1 MAYCPRCGAEVL
13 PDSTFCGKC
22 GMKMSIPPG
31 DRPPLILKLN
41 NFIGK
46 EVYGRDSV
54 MIGHVSNMA
63 FDKTLTTVEKIFVK
77 RGVSGP
83 ELWFTPKDIDH
94 IGDSIVLGLT
104 PYQVAFLTAFD
115 EMVESS
121 AFERMKGSA
130 TEQALY
136 EASGASKL
144 MSIKEFRF
152 VLLLFLIDE
161 KITKSG
167 YVPKTK

>member
-1 MAYCPRCGAEVL
+1 
-13 PDSTFCGKC
+13 
-22 GMKMSIPPG
+22 
-31 DRPPLILKLN
+31 
-41 NFIGK
+41 
-46 EVYGRDSV
+46 

-63 FDKTLTTVEKIFVK
+63 FDKTLTTVKKIFVK

-83 ELWFTPKDIDH
+83 ELWFTPKDINY

-104 PYQVAFLTAFD
+104 PYQIAFLTAFD
-115 EMVESS
+115 EIVESS
-121 AFERMKGSA
+121 ALERMKGSA

-144 MSIKEFRF
+144 MSIDEFRF
-152 VLLLFLIDE
+152 VLCLFLIDE

-167 YVPKTK
+167 YVPETK